1 MKDIEA
7 GADFTSQLLKEKHA
21 QAQMQD
27 ATDDSAEGA
36 VKSEGAVKGEGAVK
50 SKGGV
55 KSEVVVKSEGG
66 VKSEA
71 DEIIKLW
78 YEAQS
83 DEGYVYYW
91 HIETGGKYEVLRNVD
106 ICILCLCSS
115 GIWHHVTVWFVPC
128 VLRPVSYIKL
138 SGIDHP
144 VIRCHT
150 PEQ

>member
-7 GADFTSQLLKEKHA
+7 GADFTSKLLKEKHA

-27 ATDDSAEGA
+27 ATDDSTEGA
-36 VKSEGAVKGEGAVK
+36 VKSEVAVK
-50 SKGGV
+50 SEGGV
-55 KSEVVVKSEGG
+55 KSEVAAKSEGG

-71 DEIIKLW
+71 DEITKLW

-83 DEGYVYYW
+83 DEGHVYYW
-91 HIETGGKYEVLRNVD
+91 HIETGGKYEVVRNVG

-144 VIRCHT
+144 VIQFHI

>member
-36 VKSEGAVKGEGAVK
+36 VKSEVA
-50 SKGGV
+50 
-55 KSEVVVKSEGG
+55 VKSEGG

-83 DEGYVYYW
+83 DEGHVYYW
-91 HIETGGKYEVLRNVD
+91 HIETGGKYEVVRNVD
-106 ICILCLCSS
+106 ISILCLCSS

-144 VIRCHT
+144 VIRCHS